1 LGEKL
6 KVVLDTNVWISIALS
21 KTLADEFLPLIR
33 RKKIEPYISK
43 FLAEEIATVLAYPR
57 IATALEQAGIE
68 PLAALSNILGL
79 ATLVKTRRPA
89 RVIEEDPADNR
100 VLECALRAKAI
111 FIVSGDKHV
120 LKLGEFKGIRILSP
134 REFLN
139 EPRGTRS

>member
-1 LGEKL
+1 MQAEQVVKVSTKGQIVIPKDVRKRFGITPGKKL
-6 KVVLDTNVWISIALS
+6 
-21 KTLADEFLPLIR
+21 
-33 RKKIEPYISK
+33 
-43 FLAEEIATVLAYPR
+43 LAEEIGTVLAYPR

-139 EPRGTRS
+139 ETRGTRL